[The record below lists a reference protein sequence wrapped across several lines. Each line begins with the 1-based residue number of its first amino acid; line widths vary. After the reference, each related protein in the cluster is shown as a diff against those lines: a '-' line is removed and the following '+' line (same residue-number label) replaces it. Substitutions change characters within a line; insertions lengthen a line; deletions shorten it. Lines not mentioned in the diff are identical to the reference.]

1 VASRTVTSTVSRPA
15 KVEAFMSGSMWM
27 SYRLGTTFHGSL
39 VEVMVSSLVGF
50 DDIQLRSPRK
60 QRS

>member
-1 VASRTVTSTVSRPA
+1 
-15 KVEAFMSGSMWM
+15 MSGSMWM

-50 DDIQLRSPRK
+50 EDIQLRSPRK